1 VDALDGARLMLKA
14 APMNLHDFARATSL
28 IFAGAGLGWIALFSF
43 VISPTAFKTL
53 DQGRAERLVKN
64 VMKAGHSALA
74 GLCVLSG
81 IAALVGGAVAG
92 AVIAIVAGVFAL
104 CCQWALAPR
113 EDKPLSGHR
122 VLKTARIVASGL
134 TACIAPVLIVAILF
148 TAGAI

>member
-1 VDALDGARLMLKA
+1 MTIHEAARVA
-14 APMNLHDFARATSL
+14 AL

-43 VISPTAFKTL
+43 VLSPAAFATL

-64 VMKAGHSALA
+64 VMKSGHSMLA
-74 GLCVLSG
+74 GLCVISAIASLLSG
-81 IAALVGGAVAG
+81 SVAG
-92 AVIAIVAGVFAL
+92 AAIAAIAAVFAL

-113 EDKPLSGHR
+113 EDKPIMGHR

-134 TACIAPVLIVAILF
+134 TACIAPVLIAAIVF